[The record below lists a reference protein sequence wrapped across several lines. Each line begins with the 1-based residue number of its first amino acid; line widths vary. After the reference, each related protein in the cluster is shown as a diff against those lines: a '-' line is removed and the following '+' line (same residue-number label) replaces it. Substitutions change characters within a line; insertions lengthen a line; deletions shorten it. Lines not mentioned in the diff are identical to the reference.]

1 MAVAQDL
8 PVLPPAGQ
16 MHNYHLIMSQMN
28 SLITEYF
35 PPPEGFPDGNELFW
49 TSFIGEPLA
58 QDGYISLP
66 DTPGL
71 GIDIDW
77 EAINPLRVA

>member
-1 MAVAQDL
+1 MGERMRGIF
-8 PVLPPAGQ
+8 PVLQTPRRAKFGP
-16 MHNYHLIMSQMN
+16 
-28 SLITEYF
+28 
-35 PPPEGFPDGNELFW
+35 W
-49 TSFIGEPLA
+49 

-77 EAINPLRVA
+77 EAINPSRIA